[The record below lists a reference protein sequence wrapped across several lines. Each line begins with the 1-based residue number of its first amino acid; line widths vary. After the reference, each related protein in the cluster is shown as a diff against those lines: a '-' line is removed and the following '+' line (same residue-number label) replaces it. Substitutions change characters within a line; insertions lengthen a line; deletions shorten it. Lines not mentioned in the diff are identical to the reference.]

1 MKRLWKI
8 CVRALYNGLK
18 TDLDTKNQKRK
29 NDGIRTTV
37 TREKK

>member
-8 CVRALYNGLK
+8 FVRALYNGLK